1 MEDLI
6 SSIFSQ
12 PMEQII
18 KSLSAK
24 FNLPESTVRSGIGIV
39 LRFLKEKSDGTRFA
53 TLLDRIPGAEDAMK
67 TPPAEEGSGDGGLL
81 GGLMAKAGGLLGG
94 DLGGAAAAMG
104 ALQKAGIPLDKAEPM
119 AGEFL
124 EQAKALAGPEV
135 IDGLLEQIPALKSLL
150 GDAK

>member
-53 TLLDRIPGAEDAMK
+53 TLLARIPGAEDAMK
-67 TPPAEEGSGDGGLL
+67 MRA
-81 GGLMAKAGGLLGG
+81 
-94 DLGGAAAAMG
+94 
-104 ALQKAGIPLDKAEPM
+104 QKRNFEFDPSASSAVFFGIEA
-119 AGEFL
+119 
-124 EQAKALAGPEV
+124 
-135 IDGLLEQIPALKSLL
+135 
-150 GDAK
+150 